1 MRFLTSTLKSLL
13 YDRGNLVFDLVICLR
28 GNQLINRSKLVLV
41 RGRCISSA
49 SEIFR
54 ISMFQGIFFIFIV
67 TILNT
72 VFLDSPTIADEV
84 EDLAKK
90 LTNPVASLIS
100 VPVQGNYD
108 WDIGPIDDGERS
120 TVNVQPVIPF
130 SLNEDWNVISR
141 TIVPIIN
148 QHDIFPGS
156 GNQFG
161 IGDVLQSLFF
171 SPSQPTARGII
182 WGVGSAILVPI
193 GTDKLLSAKKLSI
206 GEHLTVLV
214 TQRS

>member
-1 MRFLTSTLKSLL
+1 
-13 YDRGNLVFDLVICLR
+13 
-28 GNQLINRSKLVLV
+28 
-41 RGRCISSA
+41 
-49 SEIFR
+49 
-54 ISMFQGIFFIFIV
+54 MFQVIFFIFIV

-148 QHDIFPGS
+148 QHDISPDS
-156 GNQFG
+156 GDQFG
-161 IGDVLQSLFF
+161 NGDVSQSLFF

-182 WGVGSAILVPI
+182 WGVGPAILVPT
-193 GTDKLLSAKKLSI
+193 GTDKLLSTKKLGI

-214 TQRS
+214 TQRRSS